1 MTRFGETTI
10 RPAGT
15 LQGEEP
21 GRIVLLTLISHP
33 DFRRVGERA
42 VLWPLS
48 ASPTLQLGRSTPEF
62 SRPGEVWE
70 GRALED
76 PYLSRRPWS
85 MSRHADGVLL
95 SRQGTSTELV
105 VDGESVGHSVL
116 LPHKSIDRGV
126 ALELAGRITLL
137 LHTVSS
143 ASLEE
148 SRADSPIVGA
158 GEALTDVLAAIGR
171 VADLSV
177 PILLRGESGTGKE
190 LAARELHRRSRR
202 RRRPFVAVNLGAL
215 PTSLAASELFGHVK
229 GAFTGAAGAREGYF
243 SAADRG
249 TLFLDEI
256 GEAPPEVQAMLL
268 RTLET
273 GEVVP
278 VGSHVAKKV
287 DVRVIAATDSDLE
300 SRASRGDFKEPLLH
314 RLSAYVIRLP
324 ALRDRRDD
332 IGRLVL
338 HFAGQALDELGDG
351 SRLDRFEP
359 EGEPW
364 MEASVASR
372 LTRHS
377 WPGNVRQLR
386 NVVRQLV
393 IDSRGQELLRPGRR
407 LDELLG
413 SGFLH
418 PGSRADPSSTDDA
431 SESTHATLES
441 DKPTVKGRR
450 PSEVTDSEV
459 EQAMSDAA
467 FEPAAAARRLGISR
481 ASIYNLIRRH
491 PTLRVA
497 EDVPEK
503 ELEAALE
510 AAEHDVPEAAGRLG
524 VSVRALARRMSSRH
538 RE

>member
-1 MTRFGETTI
+1 M
-10 RPAGT
+10 
-15 LQGEEP
+15 
-21 GRIVLLTLISHP
+21 ISHP
-33 DFRRVGERA
+33 DFRRAGERT

-48 ASPTLQLGRSTPEF
+48 AAPVLQLGRNTPEF

-70 GRALED
+70 SRALDD

-85 MSRHADGVLL
+85 LSRQIDGVLL
-95 SRQGTSTELV
+95 SREGSSTELIA
-105 VDGESVGHSVL
+105 DGESVGRSML
-116 LPHKSIDRGV
+116 LPDELVDRGV
-126 ALELAGRITLL
+126 ILELAGRITLL
-137 LHTVSS
+137 LHS
-143 ASLEE
+143 ASSVSLEAQRVDT
-148 SRADSPIVGA
+148 SIVGA
-158 GEALTDVLAAIGR
+158 SEALSEVLAAIQR

-190 LAARELHRRSRR
+190 LVARELHRQSRRSRR
-202 RRRPFVAVNLGAL
+202 PFIAVNLGAL

-229 GAFTGAAGAREGYF
+229 GAFTGAASAREGYF

-256 GEAPPEVQAMLL
+256 GEAPAEVQAMLL

-278 VGSHVAKKV
+278 VGSHTAKKV

-332 IGRLVL
+332 IGRLALSFVR
-338 HFAGQALDELGDG
+338 HALDELGDAE
-351 SRLDRFEP
+351 RLDRFEP
-359 EGEPW
+359 QGEPW
-364 MEASVASR
+364 MEASVAAR
-372 LTRHS
+372 LTRHA

-413 SGFLH
+413 SGYSH
-418 PGSRADPSSTDDA
+418 PATKSTDPSQSSRGSQGGSKYA
-431 SESTHATLES
+431 AGAG
-441 DKPTVKGRR
+441 DKPATKGRK
-450 PSEVTDSEV
+450 PSEVTDSEL

-497 EDVPEK
+497 EDVPES
-503 ELEAALE
+503 ELEAALDTTE
-510 AAEHDVPEAAGRLG
+510 QDIPETANRLG
-524 VSVRALARRMSSRH
+524 VSARALARRLSSSGR
-538 RE
+538 R